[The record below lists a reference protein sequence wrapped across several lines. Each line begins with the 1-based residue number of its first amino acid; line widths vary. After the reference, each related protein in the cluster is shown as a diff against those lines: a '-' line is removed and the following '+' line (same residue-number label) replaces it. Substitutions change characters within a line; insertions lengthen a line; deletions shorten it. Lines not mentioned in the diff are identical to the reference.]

1 MIKSFDE
8 LVNLV
13 KTQPK
18 KTIAVAVAE
27 DDDVLE
33 AVSFAHSQNIADA
46 VLVGN
51 RAKIL
56 DCCRRAKIDDRN
68 FDIIHA
74 DSELQ
79 AVVLAIQL
87 VREHLADCLMKG
99 KCNTATLL
107 RGVLDRQQGVRSGNI
122 LSHLAIFGTPSYPKL
137 LFMSDGGMNIA
148 PDLETKIA
156 ITQNAIQASRRLG
169 NKKPKVAIISAIE
182 KVNYEAMP
190 CTRDA
195 AVLAQMNQRGQ
206 IKNAI
211 VDGPL
216 AFDNAISKHSC
227 EIKGIESR
235 VGGDTDILIMPN
247 IEAGNSLYKALT
259 YLGGARA
266 AGIIVGAKVPIILT
280 SRADSSE
287 TKFLSIAVAAATT
300 SRLHLQ

>member
-18 KTIAVAVAE
+18 KTLAVAVAE

-33 AVSFAHSQNIADA
+33 AVSFAYSQNIADA

-51 RAKIL
+51 REKIIE
-56 DCCRRAKIDDRN
+56 CCRKTGIDDRN

-99 KCNTATLL
+99 KCNSATLL
-107 RGVLDRQQGVRSGNI
+107 RGVLDKQHGVRSGNI
-122 LSHLAIFGTPSYPKL
+122 LSHLAVFEMSTYPKL

-148 PDLETKIA
+148 PDLEAKIA
-156 ITQNAIQASRRLG
+156 ITQNAIQACRRLG
-169 NKKPKVAIISAIE
+169 NKRPKVAIISAIE

-216 AFDNAISKHSC
+216 AFDNAISNHSC
-227 EIKGIESR
+227 EIKGIVTR
-235 VGGDTDILIMPN
+235 VGGDADIIIMPN
-247 IEAGNSLYKALT
+247 IEAGNALYKALT

-266 AGIIVGAKVPIILT
+266 AGVITGAKVPIILT

-287 TKFLSIAVAAATT
+287 TKFQSIAVAVATT
-300 SRLHLQ
+300 SRLHL